1 MKKLC
6 YEEVERSMTEKM
18 HVMLC
23 AVAGGN
29 VGAAALLAPAAN
41 NNNNNNN
48 NNAAVVPVPVANNN
62 NNNNNNNN
70 AGAIYNR
77 VCSSHPSYRRKE
89 ATKLCLC
96 CLLSLLSTFSCDSS
110 CGALCILWDNTPS
123 VLASFQVFGQT
134 FRFG

>member
-48 NNAAVVPVPVANNN
+48 NNAAVVPVPVANN